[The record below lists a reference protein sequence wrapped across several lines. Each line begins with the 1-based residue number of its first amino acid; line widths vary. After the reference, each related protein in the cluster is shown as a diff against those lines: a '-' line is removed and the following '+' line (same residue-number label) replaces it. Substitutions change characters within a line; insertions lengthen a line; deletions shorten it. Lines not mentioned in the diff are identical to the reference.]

1 MLLLILYLF
10 GVIAWLILISTYDG
24 EIDNLGLITAV
35 LSWAGVAIFLI
46 GTTAEALE
54 KHRRLDM

>member
-10 GVIAWLILISTYDG
+10 GLIAWLILISTYDG

-35 LSWAGVAIFLI
+35 LSWVGVVIFLV
-46 GTTAEALE
+46 GVTAESLE